1 MPIGKR
7 NRAGVRSTGC
17 GLSTLLTTVAVAI
30 GLACVA
36 IASPL
41 AAQSSVRVDVA
52 RANLDRQALEGLQQ
66 RYEAA
71 AASPAYSEVL
81 RQRAQLE
88 AAKIRV
94 RLEQGDFNVGDRIA
108 LTVQGNDDFS
118 DTFTVQPGRV
128 LVIPT
133 VGEIPLAGVLSTE
146 LQGHLISYISGLLR
160 DPQVQAKA
168 LIRVAITDGVAQPGF
183 YVFPTDALL
192 ADAIMQAGGPVADAK
207 MSEIRVERGTE
218 RIWEPAPLRAAVAN
232 GSTLEQLDL
241 RGGDRVV
248 VPRGGNRS
256 TLNSIQQGLGFTAF
270 VLSLPFMVLGMT
282 RIF

>member
-7 NRAGVRSTGC
+7 HRAGVRSTGY
-17 GLSTLLTTVAVAI
+17 GPSTLLTTTAVI

-36 IASPL
+36 ISSSL
-41 AAQSSVRVDVA
+41 AAQNSVRVDA
-52 RANLDRQALEGLQQ
+52 TRAALDRPALEGLQQ
-66 RYEAA
+66 RHEAA

-88 AAKIRV
+88 AAKIRS

-108 LTVQGNDDFS
+108 IAVQDNADFS

-128 LVIPT
+128 LIIPT

-146 LQGHLISYISGLLR
+146 LQGHLISYIGRFLR
-160 DPQVQAKA
+160 NPQVQAKA
-168 LIRVAITDGVAQPGF
+168 LIRVAITGGVAQPGY

-192 ADAIMQAGGPVADAK
+192 ADAIMQAGGPVFDAN
-207 MSEIRVERGTE
+207 MNEIRVERGAE

-248 VPRGGNRS
+248 VPRGGNSS

-270 VLSLPFMVLGMT
+270 VLSLPFMILGLT